1 MIRTLCTSLVV
12 ACVAGLSGVLS
23 GHLWDR
29 YADENGLWR
38 VGGIYERIV
47 AAGGGVVD
55 VAQGYW
61 AAPDSQDRPVRAAS
75 AFEE

>member
-1 MIRTLCTSLVV
+1 MIRILCTFLVL
-12 ACVAGLSGVLS
+12 ACIAGLSGVLT

-29 YADENGLWR
+29 YAEENGLL
-38 VGGIYERIV
+38 GLSGIYERIV
-47 AAGGGVVD
+47 ATQAGFVG

-61 AAPDSQDRPVRAAS
+61 SATAPRERLIPEAS